1 MAYSWPGNIR
11 ELENF
16 LEKAVILDG
25 NITTLYESSSQGN
38 NQNLP
43 ALPNGN
49 SQSDES
55 TLDIPLMSLDEA
67 EKAAIERAI
76 TKLNGNISKAARVLN
91 VSRNTLYLK
100 MKKYGI
106 PY

>member
-1 MAYSWPGNIR
+1 
-11 ELENF
+11 
-16 LEKAVILDG
+16 
-25 NITTLYESSSQGN
+25 
-38 NQNLP
+38 LP

-55 TLDIPLMSLDEA
+55 ALDIPLMSLDEA